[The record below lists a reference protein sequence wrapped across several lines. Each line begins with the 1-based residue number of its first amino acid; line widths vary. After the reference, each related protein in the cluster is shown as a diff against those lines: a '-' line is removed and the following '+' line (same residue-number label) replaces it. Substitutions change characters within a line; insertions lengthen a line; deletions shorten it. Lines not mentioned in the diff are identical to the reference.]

1 MITIWTRAPLFSLI
15 LQYFL
20 GFTFTKVLIDNFLIR
35 NSRIVENNF
44 AFLYMCCVMK
54 KKGELTDRTN
64 QAAFEAVC
72 EIPLQTNIGRLKSL
86 GNIAYSQ
93 DLRRSG
99 GNVVARSANE
109 IPSWVEAAAEILTY

>member
-1 MITIWTRAPLFSLI
+1 M
-15 LQYFL
+15 YFL
-20 GFTFTKVLIDNFLIR
+20 TLDKIFILDNF
-35 NSRIVENNF
+35 SFVQD
-44 AFLYMCCVMK
+44 K
-54 KKGELTDRTN
+54 KYFVRAEGRGISLLFFICDEGEGGIDRPTNRAN

>member
-1 MITIWTRAPLFSLI
+1 MLCDEEE
-15 LQYFL
+15 
-20 GFTFTKVLIDNFLIR
+20 GGIDRPN
-35 NSRIVENNF
+35 
-44 AFLYMCCVMK
+44 
-54 KKGELTDRTN
+54 N